1 MTTPTYPVTVPRS
14 LWTRVLLMLLMA
26 IAFQLAA
33 TVLCA
38 VAVLQLVLA
47 AFAGG
52 SNVRLR
58 GFGRSLGR
66 YLAQVASFETFASEE
81 LPFPFA
87 DWPSADWPSAD

>member
-1 MTTPTYPVTVPRS
+1 MNTPTYPVTVRRS
-14 LWTRVLLMLLMA
+14 LWMRALLMLLMA

-33 TVLCA
+33 SVLCA

-52 SNVRLR
+52 SNERLR
-58 GFGRSLGR
+58 SFGRGLGR
-66 YLAQVASFETFASEE
+66 YLAQVASFEAFATEE

-87 DWPSADWPSAD
+87 DWPSGD